1 MMDGDTKFLSMLR
14 TVSLRKRALAREGM
28 DDDSQRYYSMHS
40 IYCTH
45 TVYIRESTRMHIM
58 HTTSSMHNIIRARR
72 SGMLL

>member
-45 TVYIRESTRMHIM
+45 TVYC
-58 HTTSSMHNIIRARR
+58 MHNTSVCILCILCILRAVCII
-72 SGMLL
+72 

>member
-45 TVYIRESTRMHIM
+45 TVYC
-58 HTTSSMHNIIRARR
+58 MHNTLVCILCILRAVCII
-72 SGMLL
+72 

>member
-45 TVYIRESTRMHIM
+45 TVYCMHIM